1 MPSLDEIAAAV
12 WSYRNKDL
20 EQRDTYQI
28 LRDIPGD
35 TLTHQVPHKDPIT
48 AKDDGQTTSLATLAG
63 YGDFQ
68 HTATR
73 ETLLAAVRGIVDAV
87 KAAPGPDAAKAAE
100 EAYNAFAAKLQGIK
114 VTVTAGGQ

>member
-1 MPSLDEIAAAV
+1 MPSLDEIAQAV
-12 WSYRNKDL
+12 WAYKNGQD
-20 EQRDTYQI
+20 RDAYQI

-35 TLTHQVPHKDPIT
+35 VLTKQVPHKDPVT
-48 AKDDGQTTSLATLAG
+48 GNDDGQTTSLATLAG
-63 YGDFQ
+63 FGDFQ

-100 EAYNAFAAKLQGIK
+100 DAYNAFADKLNSIK
-114 VTVTAGGQ
+114 VTVTAGGAK